1 MEWYQPATRYCGT
14 YKALDFSA
22 VAGQG
27 QTKVGEQ
34 CVQGQEEKQ
43 DSQRDVQKMGGTNM
57 IEQMKQWL
65 EALEDFVDVIKYDN
79 EQDDIGRRACCD
91 VLSYNPHSESCKAKQ
106 AITAIKEA
114 IREHAMY
121 EVQRLGQEI
130 EQEPVER
137 DWRKAP
143 WGFGEKRLSTV
154 EYSDIVSDGGLDPRN
169 KFDTPPQRTWVGL
182 TDEEENE
189 YNYLGPDMH
198 WVIQE
203 IAAKLKEKNNA

>member
-1 MEWYQPATRYCGT
+1 LLAGRDRFVSSYSRTS
-14 YKALDFSA
+14 KASDPSA
-22 VAGQG
+22 VASQG
-27 QTKVGEQ
+27 QTEVGEQ

-43 DSQRDVQKMGGTNM
+43 DSQRYVQKMGGTNM

-91 VLSYNPHSESCKAKQ
+91 VLSYNPHREDCKAKQ

-114 IREHAMY
+114 IAEL
-121 EVQRLGQEI
+121 ES
-130 EQEPVER
+130 QEPVER

-182 TDEEENE
+182 TDEDKDTADLVEAGVEQDWIDG
-189 YNYLGPDMH
+189 YLCGLKDA
-198 WVIQE
+198 E
-203 IAAKLKEKNNA
+203 ANLKEKNNA